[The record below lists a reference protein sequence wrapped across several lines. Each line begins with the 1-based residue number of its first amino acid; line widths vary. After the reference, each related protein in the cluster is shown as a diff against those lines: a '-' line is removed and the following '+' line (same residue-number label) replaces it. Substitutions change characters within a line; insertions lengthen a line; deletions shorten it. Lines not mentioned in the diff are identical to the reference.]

1 MIIVLTYKIMRNNFL
16 FKTSINFLHY
26 KKIKKIKNKIFEKDN
41 SIINL
46 FIMQFCIIFII
57 YYKLYYYIFYNK
69 TEDQCSITWLNNYK
83 QSSMMY
89 NNIVK
94 NKIIL

>member
-46 FIMQFCIIFII
+46 FIM
-57 YYKLYYYIFYNK
+57 
-69 TEDQCSITWLNNYK
+69 
-83 QSSMMY
+83 
-89 NNIVK
+89 
-94 NKIIL
+94 